1 MRIAMYIFAIVVI
14 ILILT
19 DAYVRFAPTDMARW
33 HQPITASQNVD
44 QANGAIRVRQAQP
57 AAFAHVAKAMQALPR
72 TKVLAG
78 AVDEGLITYVTRSRL
93 WGFPDYT
100 TVQYSDGMLKLF
112 GRARFGTSD
121 LGVNAARL
129 GDILATIEG

>member
-1 MRIAMYIFAIVVI
+1 MRIAMYIFAIAVI

-19 DAYVRFAPTDMARW
+19 DAYVRFAPTDVTRW
-33 HQPITASQNVD
+33 NQPIMASRDVD
-44 QANGAIRVRQAQP
+44 QANGAIRVREAQP
-57 AAFAHVAKAMQALPR
+57 AAFAKVDKIMRALPR

-78 AVDEGLITYVTRSRL
+78 SVNEGLITYVTRSRL